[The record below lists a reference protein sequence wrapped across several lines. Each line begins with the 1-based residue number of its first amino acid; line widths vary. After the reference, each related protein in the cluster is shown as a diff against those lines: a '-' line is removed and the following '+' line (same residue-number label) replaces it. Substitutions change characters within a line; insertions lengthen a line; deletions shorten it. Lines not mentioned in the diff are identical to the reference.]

1 MKKLNQFIK
10 KIFINRN
17 LSLKRFNTDEI
28 KKFLNKIKIID
39 SGHKLIRIG
48 ANTDGGYLV
57 PDILNEVEYCFSP
70 GVANSVTFEDHL
82 LKYNIKSFLA
92 DGTVTY
98 NGKHD
103 FIKKNL
109 NSFNDDK
116 NITLENWINQKLPS
130 QPINKLNN
138 KLLLQMDIEGS
149 EIEVLYNV
157 SQECLD
163 RFKIIL
169 IEFHHFHEIFSLLGL
184 KIYND
189 LFDKILKSHNIVHIH
204 PNNSADTVNFL
215 NNEIS
220 GLYEITFINK
230 KDCKY
235 IKKINYNL
243 PHRLDNNCNSSRIE
257 IKCPKIF
264 YK

>member
-1 MKKLNQFIK
+1 MSFIK
-10 KIFINRN
+10 NILIKNN
-17 LSLKRFNTDEI
+17 LSLKKF
-28 KKFLNKIKIID
+28 KKDKVKTFLKKIKIID

-48 ANTDGGYLV
+48 ANTDGGYLI
-57 PDILNEVEYCFSP
+57 PNILDQVEYCFSP
-70 GVANSVTFEDHL
+70 GVGNSTTFEDHL
-82 LKYNIKSFLA
+82 LKDNIISFLA
-92 DGTVTY
+92 DSTVDY

-109 NSFNDDK
+109 NCFNDEK
-116 NITLENWINQKLPS
+116 NITLENWMNEKLH
-130 QPINKLNN
+130 NKLNN

-149 EIEVLYNV
+149 EIEVIYNT

-163 RFKIIL
+163 RFKIII
-169 IEFHHFHEIFSLLGL
+169 IEFHNFEEIFIPLGL

-189 LFDKILKSHNIVHIH
+189 IFDKILKTHNIVHIH
-204 PNNSADTVNFL
+204 PNNISGTINFL
-215 NNEIS
+215 NNKIS

-235 IKKINYNL
+235 VKKIDYNL
-243 PHRLDNNCNSSRIE
+243 PHELDKKCVTSFID
-257 IKCPKIF
+257 IKCPEIF